1 MARQL
6 MSAAAATGLSSDLD
20 LTRDALASSPLNH
33 GLLIQGDRWTVA
45 VLLGAFTSVTRFGDW
60 QTRLGIPRQ
69 TLANRLR
76 ALVHQGLMRQR
87 IYQERP
93 RRLDYRLT
101 RSGLKLY
108 NHVLMIWVWERR
120 WGTRHTPLPEQL
132 RHAVCGHDFVP
143 TLVCSACGEKVVMDD
158 LQVTLAVNPALLAQP
173 PNTSRTARLAAA
185 DTSRM
190 ALGLRVDRWSL
201 LILTAVMLGCH
212 HFDQLRHVLGIS
224 DSVLSRRLAGMVES
238 SLLSSQPDRGDARRT
253 FYRLTP
259 ASRDL
264 LPYLLCFSAWAAR
277 EYLGQPSSIQPV
289 HKTCG
294 QPLQPQVVCSAC
306 AAPVNPWDVSFA
318 SSGH

>member
-1 MARQL
+1 
-6 MSAAAATGLSSDLD
+6 MSAAATTGFSPDLD

-33 GLLIQGDRWTVA
+33 GLLVQGDRWTVA
-45 VLLGAFTSVTRFGDW
+45 VLLGAFTGITRFDNW
-60 QTRLGIPRQ
+60 QARLGIPRP

-76 ALVHQGLMRQR
+76 ALVNQGLMRQR
-87 IYQERP
+87 AYQERP
-93 RRLDYRLT
+93 RRLAYHLT

-108 NHVLMIWVWERR
+108 SHVLMIWVWEKR
-120 WGTRHTPLPEQL
+120 WGTRHTPLPNLL
-132 RHAVCGHDFVP
+132 RHALCGHAFVP
-143 TLVCSACGEKVVMDD
+143 TLTCSACGEQVVMND
-158 LQVTLAVNPALLAQP
+158 LQLTLAINPALLAQP
-173 PNTSRTARLAAA
+173 PNAGRTARLAAT
-185 DTSRM
+185 DTSHM

-238 SLLSSQPDRGDARRT
+238 NLLSNQPDRGDARRR

-264 LPYLLCFSAWAAR
+264 LPYLVCFSAWAAR
-277 EYLGQPSSIQPV
+277 EYLGQPSSIQPI

-306 AAPVNPWDVSFA
+306 ADPVNPWDVSFTT
-318 SSGH
+318 SSH